1 MSKIINGDVDR
12 IKIKRKNTTGAP
24 LLAQLEIGELCVVVP
39 DNALYIK
46 KNGREVLG
54 PFTPNNQ
61 SGYIDLPLAVT
72 VNNQTVFNIFTQPT
86 KSNLFINDLV
96 YFKDKSYQIQE
107 ISGAWKL
114 IWLEEFELKTEDFI
128 ILRKI

>member
-54 PFTPNNQ
+54 PF
-61 SGYIDLPLAVT
+61 
-72 VNNQTVFNIFTQPT
+72 FPT
-86 KSNLFINDLV
+86 KPI
-96 YFKDKSYQIQE
+96 KSYFP
-107 ISGAWKL
+107 SGW
-114 IWLEEFELKTEDFI
+114 
-128 ILRKI
+128 